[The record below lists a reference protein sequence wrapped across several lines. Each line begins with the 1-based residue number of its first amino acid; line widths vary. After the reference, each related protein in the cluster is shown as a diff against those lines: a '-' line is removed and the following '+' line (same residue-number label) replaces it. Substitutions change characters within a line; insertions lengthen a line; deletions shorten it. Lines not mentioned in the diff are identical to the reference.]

1 MQVSVES
8 TTGLERRLTVEL
20 PEEGVER
27 EVGTRLDNLMRTARI
42 PGFRPGKA
50 PMKVVVRRFG
60 AAVRDEVVGDL
71 LRSSFADALA
81 SEELRPAGEP
91 QIDSVESE
99 PGTGL
104 RYTAVF
110 EVFPDIRLTDL
121 ESVEVRRPT
130 AEVREPDVDHMVE
143 TLRTRRREWREVTR
157 GAEDGDRIT
166 FDVEGEVDG
175 EPLEGSVGENRVV
188 EVGAGHAVPDLDRG
202 LVGMEPGTARDIEV
216 TYGEDHPSPRLA
228 GKTATMH
235 VEARKVE
242 EGVLP
247 EVDADFIRALGV
259 ESGDL
264 DEFRRDVHANLERE
278 LEAAVAAVTR
288 NRLLDALL
296 ERHPVEVP
304 ASLVAGEFARAGL
317 AGAGAMAGA
326 GAGPLAEAPGDA
338 EREAAEAAARR
349 RLQQGLLLAQI
360 VSDQDLAPDPGAVRA
375 EIERMAATYEDPA
388 QVISWF
394 YSDPS
399 RLRPMESRLV
409 EQQAI
414 EAMLARVKVLDEPSE
429 FDELM
434 NPGQTSEASF

>member
-130 AEVREPDVDHMVE
+130 AEVRETDVDRMVE

-157 GAEDGDRIT
+157 GTEEGDRIT